1 LKKIKSYNKLTNFK
15 LEDDTFQEI
24 DEEVKE
30 KKIKLIEK
38 NGENH
43 GNTMQELYVEE
54 NIFFE
59 DYAKFKEEKMEISEE
74 INEDHIIEKILKLR
88 LWRQLRKITS
98 KSI

>member
-38 NGENH
+38 NGKNH
-43 GNTMQELYVEE
+43 GNTMQELYVVE
-54 NIFFE
+54 NIFLE
-59 DYAKFKEEKMEISEE
+59 DYAKVKDEKIEISEE
-74 INEDHIIEKILKLR
+74 INEDHIIER
-88 LWRQLRKITS
+88 S
-98 KSI
+98 

>member
-1 LKKIKSYNKLTNFK
+1 MKKIKSYNKLTNFK

-24 DEEVKE
+24 DEEVKD
-30 KKIKLIEK
+30 KTIKLIKK
-38 NGENH
+38 NGKNH
-43 GNTMQELYVEE
+43 GNAMEELYVEE
-54 NIFFE
+54 NIFLE
-59 DYAKFKEEKMEISEE
+59 DYEKFKDEKMEISEE

>member
-30 KKIKLIEK
+30 KKIKFIEK
-38 NGENH
+38 NGKNH

>member
-1 LKKIKSYNKLTNFK
+1 MSYNKLTNFK

-30 KKIKLIEK
+30 KKIKLFEK

-43 GNTMQELYVEE
+43 GNLCKNCMSKRI
-54 NIFFE
+54 IFLE
-59 DYAKFKEEKMEISEE
+59 DYSKVKNEKMEISEE